1 MKNNLLFYTLT
12 ALAFWF
18 IVLNTSW
25 AQPYEN
31 IDITVNSAYLPNT
44 PGYNFEEKFE
54 RHNSGVVGTNGG
66 TEMSNDIQALAG
78 GDVWKSWIDIGSSA
92 YRAEVEALFYK
103 WDNYETYYENPDG
116 NTWTYQFI
124 VSRPTNYV
132 PSDFKVPGTL
142 QKYGLLKL
150 ISQAHDW
157 DRDVNKVYGVNGVTP
172 PWSLAVADGA
182 GGKLMMYE
190 KLLNGLGQSSDPLII
205 LEDNINARWAAGHRL
220 QVMWRISWTKA
231 NDGFVDLYT
240 CWHDPANPQETDF
253 QLKYHYEGPTLHP
266 NNVDWTGY
274 VRTGIYYSDHRFYGS
289 QIATDGSGALDQGK
303 RREIWY
309 FENPTW
315 LDQEHHPEY
324 DNETPVEEIM
334 ELYKYVPK
342 SAANETPEA
351 DFSHVRQG
359 NDIPAVVEFDATN
372 SSDSDGSIVNYEW
385 DFGDGSTGTGMSAEH
400 TFTSAGDFSV
410 SLTVTDNG
418 GAQSTVDATITVE
431 EEPCEVAEGWST
443 TDVGSVGVLGSTCEE
458 NGQITMNGSGEYL
471 FYEQDGF
478 HFRYQEVTGNIDVRV
493 RVTQLTYTHHWA
505 KAGIMLRQNLTG
517 GSPHVMVGVSP
528 VSWYFSQSRDAQ
540 DGEARDI
547 TSFPTTVALPHWV
560 RLVRDGS
567 YFTTYESTDGINW
580 QVIEAI
586 AVPLSQ
592 TVYVGLAVSARD
604 NSQTTQA
611 IMDNFSI
618 TNVGGASSLPVELT
632 DFIVEPEPVRGR
644 VELRWETATE
654 LNNSHFIVQ
663 RSADGVMF
671 ADILEVDGAGTTT
684 SNSSYQAFDSNPI
697 DGQSH
702 YRLKQVDFDGQISFS
717 QVKTTQFQSN
727 FLLDLLV
734 SPNPSSIGQD
744 IQVSFALPVSRSVH
758 VTLYDTQG
766 KEVWREA
773 SIQVGENGKGFTKIP
788 TPRLMPGIYFVR
800 VIGIQEPSE
809 IISKQILIK

>member
-1 MKNNLLFYTLT
+1 MKNNFLFYTLI
-12 ALAFWF
+12 ALVFWGTF
-18 IVLNTSW
+18 CSQSW

-44 PGYNFEEKFE
+44 PGYNIEEKFE
-54 RHNSGVVGTNGG
+54 YHNSGVVGNNGG
-66 TEMSNDIQALAG
+66 TELSNDIQALAG

-92 YRAEVEALFYK
+92 YRAEIEALFYK

-124 VSRPTNYV
+124 VSRPKDHV
-132 PSDFKVPGTL
+132 PSNFKVPGTL

-172 PWSLAVADGA
+172 PWSLAVADGD

-190 KLLNGLGQSSDPLII
+190 KLLSGLGQSGDPLII

-220 QVMWRISWTKA
+220 QVMWRISWTKSS
-231 NDGFVDLYT
+231 DGFVDVYT
-240 CWHDPANPQETDF
+240 CWHDPNNPQETDF

-289 QIATDGSGALDQGK
+289 QVAAEGSGTLDEGR

-315 LDQEHHPEY
+315 LDQEYHPEY
-324 DNETPVEEIM
+324 DNETPAEELM
-334 ELYKYVPK
+334 ELYKYRPK
-342 SAANETPEA
+342 SVNNEVPEA
-351 DFSHVRQG
+351 DFNHVRQG
-359 NDIPAVVEFDATN
+359 TDVPAVVEFDAAN
-372 SSDSDGSIVNYEW
+372 SSDPDGSIVNYQW
-385 DFGDGSTGTGMSAEH
+385 NFGDGTTGSGINAEH
-400 TFTSAGDFSV
+400 IYASPGDYNV
-410 SLTVTDNG
+410 RLVVTDNG
-418 GAQSTVDATITVE
+418 GATATVDAEINIDE
-431 EEPCEVAEGWST
+431 INCEVAEGWST
-443 TDVGSVGVLGSTCEE
+443 TDVGSVGVLGNTCEE
-458 NGQITMNGSGEYL
+458 DGKITMNGSGEYL

-478 HFRYQEVTGNIDVRV
+478 HFRYQEIVGNMDIRV
-493 RVTQLTYTHHWA
+493 RVTELTYTHQWA
-505 KAGIMLRQNLTG
+505 KAGIMLRENLTG
-517 GSPHVMVGVSP
+517 GSPHIMVGVSP
-528 VSWYFSQSRDAQ
+528 VSWYFSQSRNIQ

-547 TSFPTTVALPHWV
+547 TSFPTTVTLPHWV

-580 QVIEAI
+580 RVIEAI

-604 NSQTTQA
+604 NSQTTRA
-611 IMDNFSI
+611 VMDNFSMSTI
-618 TNVGGASSLPVELT
+618 SGTGSLPVELT
-632 DFIVEPEPVRGR
+632 DFLVSPEPIRGR
-644 VELRWETATE
+644 VALRWETATE

-671 ADILEVDGAGTTT
+671 SDIVEVNGAGTT
-684 SNSSYQAFDSNPI
+684 SNKSSYQAFDASPI
-697 DGQSH
+697 DGQVY

-717 QVKTTQFQSN
+717 NVEGTRYQSAR
-727 FLLDLLV
+727 LLDLLV
-734 SPNPSSIGQD
+734 SPNPSAIGQN
-744 IQVSFALPVSRSVH
+744 IQVSYSLPTSRSAH
-758 VTLYDTQG
+758 ITLYDLQG
-766 KEVWREA
+766 REVWTQRNAEVA
-773 SIQVGENGKGFTKIP
+773 ENGKGFTQISTNGLK
-788 TPRLMPGIYFVR
+788 PGIYAIR
-800 VIGIQEPSE
+800 IIGVQEPSE
-809 IISKQILIK
+809 VTGKQVLIK